1 MMCFC
6 YSYENMLIT
15 FPIFN
20 KIVKP
25 DTETSKRCVIWC
37 SEYAMS
43 SQDPLVI
50 STYANA
56 KSQIIRKQ
64 RLTLPI

>member
-1 MMCFC
+1 MCFC

-20 KIVKP
+20 KILKP
-25 DTETSKRCVIWC
+25 DIETSKRCVIGR

-43 SQDPLVI
+43 SQDPLLI
-50 STYANA
+50 STLRQC
-56 KSQIIRKQ
+56 QISNN
-64 RLTLPI
+64 P